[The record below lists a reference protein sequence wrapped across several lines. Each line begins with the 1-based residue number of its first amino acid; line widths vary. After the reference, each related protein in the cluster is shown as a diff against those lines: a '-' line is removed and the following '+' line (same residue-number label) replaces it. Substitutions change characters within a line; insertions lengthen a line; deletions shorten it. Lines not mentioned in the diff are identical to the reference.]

1 MLIYENPSCE
11 DARWA
16 TEFLSVMPFDS
27 RCMYGNGLGGASHF
41 GYDKFNVAHRIIAIS
56 FFVEKKTV
64 YLIWCIFSVSLIFR
78 LHPANDADGTISFA
92 VASRIL
98 CTFLMLSIALGVE
111 CLRRKCDLSGEW
123 CVSF

>member
-27 RCMYGNGLGGASHF
+27 RCMYGLGSATRF

-56 FFVEKKTV
+56 FFVKKNCLFNLMHIQCVVNFSPPPGQWRSRQHLIRSRLMNSVYFVHVFGVEYRTRRWV
-64 YLIWCIFSVSLIFR
+64 YLLKMRFVR
-78 LHPANDADGTISFA
+78 RMVRSF
-92 VASRIL
+92 
-98 CTFLMLSIALGVE
+98 
-111 CLRRKCDLSGEW
+111 
-123 CVSF
+123 